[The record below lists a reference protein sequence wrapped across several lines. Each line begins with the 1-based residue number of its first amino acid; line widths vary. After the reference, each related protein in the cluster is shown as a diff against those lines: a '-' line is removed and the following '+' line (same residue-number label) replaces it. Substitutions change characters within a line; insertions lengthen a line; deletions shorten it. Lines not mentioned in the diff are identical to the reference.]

1 MKLKI
6 NLFDLLVAL
15 VIFLGIIGFFLVKG
29 GKTPLAKVQ
38 GVEKDIEIDMIVRN
52 LPLNDPNVIKPG
64 DRAFIRIKN
73 QPFAWVTVKDVK
85 LYEKKIVVPN
95 LNGTYTFIG
104 DINNPFNVDML
115 ITFTSKGYITE
126 DSVVLGVKIKVG
138 MPISIESYKLDVN
151 GVVSAIRY

>member
-6 NLFDLLVAL
+6 NLFDLIVIL
-15 VIFLGIIGFFLVKG
+15 VILLGILGFFLVRE

-52 LPLNDPNVIKPG
+52 LPLNDPKVIKPG

-85 LYEKKIVVPN
+85 LYEKRILVPN
-95 LNGTYTFIG
+95 LNGSYTFIE

-115 ITFTSKGYITE
+115 ITFTSRGYVTE
-126 DSVVLGVKIKVG
+126 DSIVLGVKIKVG
-138 MPISIESYKLDVN
+138 MPISVESYKLDVT
-151 GVVSAIRY
+151 GIVSAVRY